1 MGTKWLVKYVVCR
14 LMRRQRERERENSCT
29 FFRHTQH
36 KRTYAHTNAINTVT
50 TIVYSQATA
59 VLCAL
64 SACNCA
70 RCSVLDKSQLSYGST
85 LHTPN
90 ADSHRNIC
98 TGVIAV
104 IYSVW
109 KRRRR
114 RSRKC
119 EIIWWF
125 VEWTHSSA
133 HLFAL
138 NLFKI
143 ALLGIVLH
151 WHVIEVCNGP
161 FNALIWTAII
171 ST

>member
-14 LMRRQRERERENSCT
+14 LMRRERKNSCT
-29 FFRHTQH
+29 FCRHTQH
-36 KRTYAHTNAINTVT
+36 NRTYVRPYKCNKHTVT

-64 SACNCA
+64 HCTEYAI
-70 RCSVLDKSQLSYGST
+70 VLGKSQLSCGSA

-90 ADSHRNIC
+90 ADSHWNVC
-98 TGVIAV
+98 TGVLSWLFTR
-104 IYSVW
+104 YEE
-109 KRRRR
+109 R
-114 RSRKC
+114 RSRRKKC
-119 EIIWWF
+119 KIIWWF
-125 VEWTHSSA
+125 IKRTHGCA
-133 HLFAL
+133 YLFTL
-138 NLFKI
+138 NLFQI

-151 WHVIEVCNGP
+151 SHVIEICDGP